1 MAIVGAI
8 IYCST
13 GVGLWLLLTW
23 LSIKV
28 SWYDEPMVPPLLMA
42 ICWPVITALEA
53 IIIIFNLSDRFAEW
67 ATKSMKD
74 EEKRK
79 HGK

>member
-1 MAIVGAI
+1 MIGAI
-8 IYCST
+8 IYCGI
-13 GVGLWLLLTW
+13 GVGLWILLTW

-28 SWYDEPMVPPLLMA
+28 DWYDEPMVPPLFMA
-42 ICWPVITALEA
+42 VGWPVITAVEA
-53 IIIIFNLSDRFAEW
+53 IIIMINLSDRFAEW